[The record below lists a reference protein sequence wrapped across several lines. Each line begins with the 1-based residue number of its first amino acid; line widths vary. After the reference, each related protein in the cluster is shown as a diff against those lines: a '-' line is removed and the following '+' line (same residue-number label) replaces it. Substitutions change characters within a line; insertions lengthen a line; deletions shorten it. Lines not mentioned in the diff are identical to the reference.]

1 MLSDVDGP
9 IEVLTDV
16 LVLGDMLTDDDGSTE
31 VLTDALGDT
40 LFETLVEVLGDM
52 LTDALVD
59 GLAEVLTDALA
70 EELREVDCA
79 LVAPN
84 KRKHCLV
91 SFYLATPTQGNSV
104 QDLDLYVTKIR

>member
-1 MLSDVDGP
+1 
-9 IEVLTDV
+9 
-16 LVLGDMLTDDDGSTE
+16 MLTDGDSPTE

-40 LFETLVEVLGDM
+40 LFETLGEVLSNM
-52 LTDALVD
+52 FTDALVG
-59 GLAEVLTDALA
+59 GLAEVLTD
-70 EELREVDCA
+70 A

>member
-9 IEVLTDV
+9 
-16 LVLGDMLTDDDGSTE
+16 TE

-40 LFETLVEVLGDM
+40 LFETLGEVLGDM
-52 LTDALVD
+52 LTDALVE

-70 EELREVDCA
+70 ETLRESETVGCA
-79 LVAPN
+79 LVSPN

-91 SFYLATPTQGNSV
+91 SFYFSTPTRGNSV

>member
-1 MLSDVDGP
+1 MLSD
-9 IEVLTDV
+9 T
-16 LVLGDMLTDDDGSTE
+16 
-31 VLTDALGDT
+31 
-40 LFETLVEVLGDM
+40 
-52 LTDALVD
+52 LVD

-70 EELREVDCA
+70 ETVRDSETVVCA

-91 SFYLATPTQGNSV
+91 SFYLTTPTKGNSV

>member
-16 LVLGDMLTDDDGSTE
+16 LVLGDMLTDGDSSTE

-40 LFETLVEVLGDM
+40 LFETLGEVLGDM

-59 GLAEVLTDALA
+59 GPAEVLTD
-70 EELREVDCA
+70 A